1 MLGVQDV
8 QGFVVSLIVK
18 EHDREAARSEI
29 VRRLNA
35 WFVEGGHEPPF
46 PPGSLLC
53 YSVQDS
59 AWDYCDDDE
68 LDVLEAALW
77 SYALT
82 VDCRRRS
89 DIALRLLAQLSQA
102 RARRAVG
109 SCVGGR

>member
-1 MLGVQDV
+1 MQFGQH
-8 QGFVVSLIVK
+8 GFVVSVVIK
-18 EHDREAARSEI
+18 EVNRDAARSAI

-35 WFVEGGHEPPF
+35 WLVEGGYEPPF

-59 AWDYCDDDE
+59 AWDYCDGDE

-82 VDCRRRS
+82 VDCRQRS
-89 DIALRLLAQLSQA
+89 DIALRLMARVSQA

-109 SCVGGR
+109 SGVGGR